1 MLRRS
6 LGSLVAGTVSHCVA
20 AATHAAPTSVGAP
33 TAAAVL
39 SSTDPSPCRMQAAL
53 QGLAGFHPNSTI
65 YSPSVY
71 SIVQLARSI
80 VVFAL
85 GCWSSRPEFDSG
97 TTPSFLRS
105 CVPAF
110 LRSCVPRLLV
120 SSFHLLR
127 RGEDFCCAFFS
138 FGVAVSPAAERTSP
152 TRRRAASRPPHATPC
167 RAASCHDMPFQPSMP
182 GHAASFHAMPL
193 HATPCCLMQAIP
205 YHTMPGYATPCRAMP
220 CHARPCHAHSI
231 PCHLT
236 IPCHSMP
243 MPSYPMPHV
252 SCHPIPSHV
261 LPCPP
266 YYHYYYYIS
275 RALLGVRVELAECHV
290 A

>member
-1 MLRRS
+1 MA
-6 LGSLVAGTVSHCVA
+6 AGA
-20 AATHAAPTSVGAP
+20 A
-33 TAAAVL
+33 
-39 SSTDPSPCRMQAAL
+39 DPS
-53 QGLAGFHPNSTI
+53 
-65 YSPSVY
+65 
-71 SIVQLARSI
+71 SIPGRH
-80 VVFAL
+80 
-85 GCWSSRPEFDSG
+85 
-97 TTPSFLRS
+97 LRS
-105 CVPAF
+105 FVPAF
-110 LRSCVPRLLV
+110 LRFCVPRLLV

-182 GHAASFHAMPL
+182 GQAASFHAMPL

-252 SCHPIPSHV
+252 SCHPMSPSHPMSCHVHHTTITTTTSPELCSV
-261 LPCPP
+261 LEL
-266 YYHYYYYIS
+266 I
-275 RALLGVRVELAECHV
+275 ELAECHV